1 MGKDYFRK
9 SKADPLLAATVI
21 PGWTEELASLDAAT
35 TRLLADVRGE
45 TRRRP
50 KDTSKEAK
58 DKLSQ
63 MEPLKRRHRTPKK
76 KKARKVTPPPKES
89 PPQAPSRSEIERAD
103 IGFEKLS
110 ADVLEGKDSYVP
122 TVGVRLQ
129 HLADERKRLAVIAR
143 ANAEKAVQRAYA
155 STDRKARSHRLRED
169 DAALMVQR
177 HYRGKLGKRGHD
189 LEREE
194 RALKAQIEERW
205 VEVNDRDTGESW
217 FFNTMT
223 QQSQWHAP
231 QALTGV
237 VPLGDETVT
246 LPPLKPVVPQEYV
259 DEACS
264 SSLSEQRQLARASL
278 ELPIDHP
285 GDDEVIRSI
294 ERKKKYIPSLDAL
307 HTSTGEEPPARIPSP
322 QARPPEPGSALY
334 EGEDHPVR
342 EPSRGGPTSDGP
354 LFLPNGKSRK
364 EALRAA
370 VAETLNI
377 QKFDSV
383 ESLMNSHRDQLRRE
397 ASMLEYAV
405 ETGAVDAD
413 AREKVFGDDRPRMS
427 AVSVLAKNSEA
438 LAKKQEARLD
448 QYKWKDKTMALRHV
462 EADGFGQPPDS
473 DANPKPDAQLLL
485 GENPFALEMGTKICF
500 NCWSSG
506 RKNCTM
512 HATDEDFNDASKSQL
527 MCQNWNLDDLERRY
541 RSEEIQELFRKSVSS
556 LRYCQERKCFVAT
569 IEQKH
574 PMYRLLFSHVGQCNF
589 TMRRKL
595 HTRQWVASLVEELR
609 CGKIKVPGA
618 KDSGKM
624 LRLRNTL
631 MNGISIRGYT
641 RKTRHRRPLAPVTGT
656 SFPEKRGALT
666 FLLEDD
672 VPGKTVLDW
681 HPLTRDTD
689 DRCTFIETEFAFLVA
704 PPLPFPEI
712 LFQPVVYP
720 LPAPRTIPMPE
731 PTYSHDAAP
740 LARNRFVDESH
751 AVAWFERFSAAMT
764 RDAVNAATSTVQT
777 LTPVAGMA
785 LLRRTKYPSPHTV
798 KFATFARKPTPGNK
812 AVGGLAAEL
821 TVYQLVQAVVPPQF
835 GNFSVMERQAI
846 VSEISAEITA
856 AFPTYAVLPIAQI
869 WVARALEHI
878 LNYRKVPTIAIAT
891 VVLRFQRH
899 YFGKNREA
907 QTGEAG
913 DVGFRTS
920 CHAAGF
926 ESIVMMDTHLRTF
939 LPSDDIAEPN
949 KTGAN
954 QTNTTRV
961 DSSYPFCEPSSR
973 NNTTL
978 DFYHLLLVDHCSP
991 NKEQIF
997 TNLGVQQCGEFMHR
1011 ADPAR
1016 PLGQFVSLIYRSWA
1030 FVQRSLFEEYRTDD
1044 GIAYWYNRRTG
1055 ETHWERP
1062 LAECE
1067 TLGIMDGGVRVDY
1080 EDDYRDPKLPVK
1092 QRPTHQV
1099 RSLILKHHEEPDDV
1113 KERREAVNRDILSRR
1128 DDGTLPPK
1136 SAAEEVHVRT
1146 RPTLEELSKRNR
1158 DAKPPSAGFANADT
1172 YGVGKDATPARAVV
1186 GDAVE
1191 ETPPP
1196 PTAGPQGLDGVSR
1209 PTTAE
1214 ASRPATAQE
1223 LPATPAHL
1231 SHADKV
1237 SSDIMAQLLPAIQAG
1252 NTNPMDLLK
1261 LGLGLGIGLGASN
1274 PQAFQPPTDNLQS
1287 AGRRRSNSAVSA
1299 DSFEEVGIVGE
1310 ELGPEGRMDPA
1321 AIAEAEQRR
1330 DNAQKLGLPIGVPD
1344 TTLENEE
1351 ASVLHHDEEEAQR
1364 DYYAQEGTD
1373 PLSTTDVF
1381 QGVTK
1386 VEMSLPPDEEVAPP
1400 IVFLGDRKTDIAG
1413 TAPVVVYPDQHV
1425 EREALAK
1432 GFSTH
1437 DVAGLGTSFV
1447 NDGVG
1452 EGQKYISSEIHKD
1465 TLLRRAAEPL
1475 PEGFF
1480 QAIHATHVG
1489 SAQVDYLPWI
1499 PNLPQ
1504 ARPIG
1509 RIKPRPAAED
1519 WLAVGFD
1526 PWSAGKDPL
1535 SIEFIGSL
1543 AAKAEQVLDSAP
1555 QKVEES
1561 FIDVTDR
1568 QGLAAQE
1575 AEAAQQNKLSDD
1587 FEQVASWARHSR
1599 YRDIE
1604 NAMNQPDWMLPV
1616 DYQDELGN
1624 TLLSIAV
1631 QNGNKRIAKLCLRRG
1646 ANVNLPNNTGQTVLH
1661 YAYAYGFEDL
1671 AEYLKSKGADDRP
1684 KNADGL
1690 TCYEGLSMEE
1700 IEQI

>member
-1 MGKDYFRK
+1 MKDYFRK

-21 PGWTEELASLDAAT
+21 PGWTEELASLDAET
-35 TRLLADVRGE
+35 TRLLADVRGDK
-45 TRRRP
+45 RP
-50 KDTSKEAK
+50 RKDTSKAAK
-58 DKLSQ
+58 DKLDSQ
-63 MEPLKRRHRTPKK
+63 PVVTKRKTPKK
-76 KKARKVTPPPKES
+76 KKRVKRVTPPPEE
-89 PPQAPSRSEIERAD
+89 PPTAPSRTEIERAN
-103 IGFEKLS
+103 IEFTQQASE
-110 ADVLEGKDSYVP
+110 VHEGADSYIP
-122 TVGVRLQ
+122 DVGVRLQ

-143 ANAEKAVQRAYA
+143 ANAERAVQRAYA
-155 STDRKARSHRLRED
+155 STERKARSHRLAED
-169 DAALMVQR
+169 EAALMVQR
-177 HYRGKLGKRGHD
+177 NYRGKLGKRAYD

-194 RALKAQIEERW
+194 RQLHEQIEKRW
-205 VEVNDRDTGESW
+205 VEVCDRDTGESW
-217 FFNTMT
+217 YFNTMT
-223 QQSQWHAP
+223 QQSQWDAP
-231 QALTGV
+231 QSMTGV
-237 VPLGDETVT
+237 VPTTDETVT
-246 LPPLKPVVPQEYV
+246 LPPLKPVIPQDVERPST
-259 DEACS
+259 S
-264 SSLSEQRQLARASL
+264 SSLSEQRELARASL
-278 ELPIDHP
+278 ELPADPIQDPVRHS
-285 GDDEVIRSI
+285 V
-294 ERKKKYIPSLDAL
+294 ERKKKYIPSLEAL
-307 HTSTGEEPPARIPSP
+307 HTSTGSEAPARIPSP

-334 EGEDHPVR
+334 EGEEHPLR
-342 EPSRGGPTSDGP
+342 EPRQQSRQGEGP
-354 LFLPNGKSRK
+354 LFLPNGRARK
-364 EALRAA
+364 EALKAA
-370 VAETLNI
+370 VAETL
-377 QKFDSV
+377 QTKKFDSV
-383 ESLMNSHRDQLRRE
+383 ETLMNSHRDQLRRE

-405 ETGAVDAD
+405 SEGIVDTD
-413 AREKVFGDDRPRMS
+413 SREKIFGDDRPRMS
-427 AVSVLAKNSEA
+427 AVSVLMKNSEIA
-438 LAKKQEARLD
+438 AKKQQARLD

-462 EADGFGQPPDS
+462 EHDGFGAPPDS
-473 DANPKPDAQLLL
+473 DAPPKPDAQLLL
-485 GENPFALEMGTKICF
+485 AEEVPDFSSDKPQKICF

-506 RKNCTM
+506 RRNCKI
-512 HATDEDFNDASKSQL
+512 HAVEEDFTDASKSML
-527 MCQNWNLDDLERRY
+527 MCQNWNLEDLERRY
-541 RSEEIQELFRKSVSS
+541 RSEEIQELFQKSVSS
-556 LRYCQERKCFVAT
+556 LRYCQERKCFIAT
-569 IEQKH
+569 VEQKH
-574 PMYRLLFSHVGQCNF
+574 PIYRLLFAQVGKCNF

-595 HTRQWVASLVEELR
+595 HTRVWIASLVEELR

-631 MNGISIRGYT
+631 MNGIFVRGFT

-656 SFPEKRGALT
+656 SFPEVTGRQTYLLEYDTPGKAILKWHPVWRGAG
-666 FLLEDD
+666 
-672 VPGKTVLDW
+672 P
-681 HPLTRDTD
+681 
-689 DRCTFIETEFAFLVA
+689 EFAEKYNQTEYAFILS
-704 PPLPFPEI
+704 PPLPYPDK
-712 LFQPVVYP
+712 LYQPQVYP

-740 LARNRFVDESH
+740 LARNRFVEENH
-751 AVAWFERFSAAMT
+751 AVAWFERFAAAMT
-764 RDAVNAATSTVQT
+764 RDSVNAAMSTVRT
-777 LTPVAGMA
+777 LSPVAGMA

-798 KFATFARKPTPGNK
+798 KFATFARKPTPGNR

-821 TVYQLVQAVVPPQF
+821 TLYQLVQAVVPPQF

-856 AFPTYAVLPIAQI
+856 AFPTYAVLPIAQ
-869 WVARALEHI
+869 VFVSRALEHI
-878 LNYRKVPTIAIAT
+878 LNYRKVPTICIAT

-899 YFGKNREA
+899 YFGKNREF
-907 QTGEAG
+907 QTGESS

-926 ESIVMMDTHLRTF
+926 EHIVITETHLRTF
-939 LPSDDIAEPN
+939 LPSDEIAEPN
-949 KTGAN
+949 APGAN
-954 QTNTTRV
+954 ETNTTKV
-961 DSSYPFCEPSSR
+961 DHTYPFCEPSSR

-978 DFYHLLLVDHCSP
+978 DFYHLLLVDHASA

-1011 ADPAR
+1011 ADPSR

-1062 LAECE
+1062 LADCE
-1067 TLGIMDGGVRVDY
+1067 QLGVMDGGVRVDY
-1080 EDDYRDPKLPVK
+1080 EDDYRDPKIPVK

-1099 RSLILKHHEEPDDV
+1099 RTLINKHHEEPEEV
-1113 KERREAVNRDILSRR
+1113 KERRDAVNRDINARR
-1128 DDGTLPPK
+1128 DNGTLPPK
-1136 SAAEEVHVRT
+1136 ESADPVQVRT
-1146 RPTLEELSKRNR
+1146 RPTLEELSRRNR
-1158 DAKPPSAGFANADT
+1158 DAKPPSAGLEAASL
-1172 YGVGKDATPARAVV
+1172 GKDATPARAVV
-1186 GDAVE
+1186 GKD

-1196 PTAGPQGLDGVSR
+1196 TDRPGTAGTFPSR
-1209 PTTAE
+1209 PSTA
-1214 ASRPATAQE
+1214 A
-1223 LPATPAHL
+1223 ATPPSTAATTPAQL
-1231 SHADKV
+1231 SAADKI
-1237 SSDIMAQLLPAIQAG
+1237 SSEIAAALLPAIQQG
-1252 NTNPMDLLK
+1252 TTNPLDLLK
-1261 LGLGLGIGLGASN
+1261 LGLGLGMGLGATNSA
-1274 PQAFQPPTDNLQS
+1274 AFQPPTPDPLTS
-1287 AGRRRSNSAVSA
+1287 AARRRSNSISS
-1299 DSFEEVGIVGE
+1299 DEGSVGIVGE
-1310 ELGPEGRMDPA
+1310 ELGPEGRMDPEHLKDA
-1321 AIAEAEQRR
+1321 AQRR
-1330 DNAQKLGLPIGVPD
+1330 DNAQKLGVPIGVPGS
-1344 TTLENEE
+1344 TLQNPEMDE
-1351 ASVLHHDEEEAQR
+1351 LPHDDEEAQR
-1364 DYYAQEGTD
+1364 AYYEKEGTD
-1373 PLSTTDVF
+1373 ELTTTDVF

-1386 VEMSLPPDEEVAPP
+1386 VELSAPPDEELPPP
-1400 IVFLGDRKTDIAG
+1400 IVFLGDRKKDIEG
-1413 TAPVVVYPDQHV
+1413 TAPVVVYPDQHL
-1425 EREALAK
+1425 EREALAR

-1489 SAQVDYLPWI
+1489 TAQVDYLPWI

-1543 AAKAEQVLDSAP
+1543 AAKAEQVLEQAP
-1555 QKVEES
+1555 QKIEES

-1568 QGLAAQE
+1568 QGMAAQE

-1604 NAMNQPDWMLPV
+1604 NAMNQPDWMLPI